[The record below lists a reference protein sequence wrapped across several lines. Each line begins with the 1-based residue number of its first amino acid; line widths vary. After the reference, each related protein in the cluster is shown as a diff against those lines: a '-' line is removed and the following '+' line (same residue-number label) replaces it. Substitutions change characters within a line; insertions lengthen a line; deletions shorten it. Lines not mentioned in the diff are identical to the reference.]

1 MFTKKIAVRIG
12 ALVLV
17 AVTGSGLVA
26 LESAV
31 APDTAVAD
39 PRWPCC

>member
-26 LESAV
+26 IESGSTTGAV
-31 APDTAVAD
+31 VAD
-39 PRWPCC
+39 LNKPCC